1 MRGNLPESNT
11 IIDYIL
17 TYLINRSCRK
27 FVYEFQVNANE
38 VSVEDR
44 QVSSDVNNKQM
55 ACIEIPFR
63 TVVGINVSR
72 TLPAEVVIEV
82 DTVPAMWLGT
92 QIVRQRSH
100 GVYTKNQYNTL
111 RSVDLT
117 GGQLSKVPYHKVV

>member
-1 MRGNLPESNT
+1 M
-11 IIDYIL
+11 
-17 TYLINRSCRK
+17 
-27 FVYEFQVNANE
+27 YEFQVNADE
-38 VSVEDR
+38 VSVENS
-44 QVSSDVNNKQM
+44 QVFPAVNNKQM

-117 GGQLSKVPYHKVV
+117 GGQLSKVPYHKVCAKQQ